1 VNKAGTWYLAANG
14 AERQVADGEMAGSG
28 APGDGTAG
36 REVAAVFRAGRVTS
50 ARMLPETFV
59 RPTGFGLAAFR
70 ERWSAS
76 FVASLRCVEV
86 RLRVSPTAVPMFPQV
101 FSGVARLVLEE
112 ATPDERGFR
121 EITLTFGH
129 EAAAAQRLAG
139 FGGQV
144 EVLSP
149 VAVRA
154 RLAATA
160 RELLGHY
167 QEG

>member
-1 VNKAGTWYLAANG
+1 
-14 AERQVADGEMAGSG
+14 
-28 APGDGTAG
+28 
-36 REVAAVFRAGRVTS
+36 
-50 ARMLPETFV
+50 MLSETFV
-59 RPTGFGLAAFR
+59 RPTGFDLAAFW

-86 RLRVSPTAVPMFPQV
+86 RLRVSPTAASIFPQV
-101 FSGVARLVLEE
+101 FGDVARLVLEE

-144 EVLSP
+144 EALSP

-160 RELLGHY
+160 RELPGHY